1 MPPEGTVTLLMTDIE
16 GSTRLLQDLGEA
28 YEGLLTEHRRL
39 LRSLFEKNQG
49 VVVDTQGDAFLVAFR
64 RARDAVITAVQT
76 QQALA
81 ENDQSGSA
89 RPRVRIAIH
98 TGEPSQV
105 GEGYIGLALHRLAR
119 ICSAGHGGQVLLS
132 ATTRDLIED
141 HLPPGVAFIDLGEHR
156 LKDLDR
162 PERIVHL
169 VIEGIPPV
177 FTSLKTLE
185 DQPADPTPFT
195 GREEELAAV
204 AEDAIERVSGK
215 ELGALARRKTA
226 AKARALDWRQFLHT
240 RGHSRFANR
249 LEGLGLSIHSTARIA
264 SSDVQAELRVLG
276 RALVTAGRDARSADW
291 LLRNMDKPLLAR
303 RMAQE
308 RRSAYLEHH
317 LRGADKLAAQI
328 DALGR
333 LAEARRDFEREARK
347 LEPTIRGVRAR
358 VFDARLDSATLEE
371 LLLDV
376 RSLRDAVE
384 VLTVTF
390 HTAYERASR
399 ASAGAER

>member
-1 MPPEGTVTLLMTDIE
+1 MTDIE
-16 GSTRLLQDLGEA
+16 GSTRLLQELGEA
-28 YEGLLTEHRRL
+28 YVGLLTEHRRL
-39 LRSLFEKNQG
+39 LSSLFEQNRG
-49 VVVDTQGDAFLVAFR
+49 VVVDTQGDAFLVAFS
-64 RARDAVITAVQT
+64 RAQDAVTAAVQT

-81 ENDQSGSA
+81 EQDWSGSA

-98 TGEPSQV
+98 TGEPSHV
-105 GEGYIGLALHRLAR
+105 GEGYIGLALHRVAR

-169 VIEGIPPV
+169 LIEGVPPV

-185 DQPADPTPFT
+185 DQPIGATAFT
-195 GREEELAAV
+195 GREDELAAV
-204 AEDAIERVSGK
+204 AEDAIAHVSR
-215 ELGALARRKTA
+215 EEVGAPTRRKTA
-226 AKARALDWRQFLHT
+226 VIVRALDWRVSLHVP
-240 RGHSRFANR
+240 GHSRFANR
-249 LEGLGLSIHSTARIA
+249 LEGLGISIHSTARIA
-264 SSDVQAELRVLG
+264 PSDAQAELRVLG
-276 RALVTAGRDARSADW
+276 RALVTAGRDARSADR
-291 LLRNMDKPLLAR
+291 LLRSMDKPALAR
-303 RMAQE
+303 RMAQAQE
-308 RRSAYLEHH
+308 SAYLEHQ

-333 LAEARRDFEREARK
+333 LAEARRDFEKEARK
-347 LEPTIRGVRAR
+347 LEPRIRGLRAR

-371 LLLDV
+371 LMLDI

-384 VLTVTF
+384 VLTGTF
-390 HTAYERASR
+390 HTACERASR
-399 ASAGAER
+399 ASAETGM